1 MFPSAF
7 AVVRGS
13 TYSVRSC
20 GPFSLT
26 ASKFKHTT
34 STLHALLWIFL
45 KRIRLGCGSYGPQYI
60 YIYIYICKF
69 TKETRARYST
79 VLHREL
85 NLRIVSSGNVEL
97 MNLPY
102 MLSLQMEWCMVLL
115 CFFLFLRMFMIVF

>member
-13 TYSVRSC
+13 TYSVRC
-20 GPFSLT
+20 TELWAFQLDCFKVQTYYKYPPCTVVDFSQADKIRVWQLW
-26 ASKFKHTT
+26 T
-34 STLHALLWIFL
+34 SVN
-45 KRIRLGCGSYGPQYI
+45 I

-69 TKETRARYST
+69 TKETRAHYIT

-115 CFFLFLRMFMIVF
+115 CFFFYF